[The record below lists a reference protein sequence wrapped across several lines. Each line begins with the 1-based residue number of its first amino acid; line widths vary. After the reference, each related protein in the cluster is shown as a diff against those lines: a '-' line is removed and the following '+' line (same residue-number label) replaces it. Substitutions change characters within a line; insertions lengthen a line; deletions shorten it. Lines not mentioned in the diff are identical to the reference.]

1 MKSLDEI
8 FIELDLKGLE
18 EDPTVY
24 FIPGFVALILAE
36 IYLGYRE
43 KRNIHKDVK
52 DSAASIGMGIGSL
65 ILGVGVKT
73 AAYGFFLFL
82 HQFRIFD
89 LGPEKWYAWVLL
101 LFADDFSFYWHHRL
115 SHQVRI
121 LWAAHVNH
129 HSSVNYNLAV
139 ALRQSWTEEFY
150 KYFFYMWLPI
160 LGFDPLMVLA
170 MMSFSLIY
178 QFWVHTETIGKLGF
192 LEWFMN
198 TPSHHRVHH
207 ASNTRYLDRNH
218 AGIFIIWDRLFGT
231 FEPETEKPRYGLT
244 TNIHTYNLF
253 RIAFHE
259 FGNIWKDVKRAPR
272 IGDKLRYLIMPPGWS
287 HDGSTMTSNQLRE
300 KEGMLDRPDQ
310 RPIQ

>member
-1 MKSLDEI
+1 MQSLPEI
-8 FIELDLKGLE
+8 FANLDLKGLE

-24 FIPGFVALILAE
+24 FIPGFVGLILLE

-43 KRNIHKDVK
+43 KRNIHRDLK

-65 ILGVGVKT
+65 VLGVGVKT
-73 AAYGFFLFL
+73 LAYGFFVFL
-82 HQFRIFD
+82 HQFKLFD

-150 KYFFYMWLPI
+150 KYFFYMWLPV

-178 QFWVHTETIGKLGF
+178 QFWVHTETIGRLGP

-253 RIAFHE
+253 TIAFHE
-259 FGNIWKDVKRAPR
+259 FGNIWKDVKRAPSL
-272 IGDKLRYLIMPPGWS
+272 GDKLRYLIMPPGWS
-287 HDGSTMTSNQLRE
+287 HDGSTLTSDGLRK
-300 KEGMLDRPDQ
+300 KEGLR
-310 RPIQ
+310 

>member
-1 MKSLDEI
+1 MQSLPEI
-8 FIELDLKGLE
+8 FASLDLKGLE

-24 FIPGFVALILAE
+24 FIPGFLGLILLE
-36 IYLGYRE
+36 IYLGHRE
-43 KRNIHKDVK
+43 RRRIHKDLK

-65 ILGVGVKT
+65 IIDVGVKT
-73 AAYGFFLFL
+73 AAFGIMMFL
-82 HQFRIFD
+82 HQWAIFD
-89 LGPEKWYAWVLL
+89 LGPDKWYAWVLL
-101 LFADDFSFYWHHRL
+101 LFADDLSFYWHHRL

-139 ALRQSWTEEFY
+139 ALRQSWTEMFY
-150 KYFFYMWLPI
+150 KFIFWMWLPI
-160 LGFDPLMVLA
+160 VGFHPVMILTMI
-170 MMSFSLIY
+170 SISLIY

-231 FEPETEKPRYGLT
+231 FALETEQPRYGLT
-244 TNIHTYNLF
+244 SNINTYNLF
-253 RIAFHE
+253 KIAFHE
-259 FGNIWKDVKRAPR
+259 FGNIWKDVKRAPSL
-272 IGDKLRYLIMPPGWS
+272 GDKLRYLVMPPGWS
-287 HDGSTMTSNQLRE
+287 HDGSTLTSDQLRE
-300 KEGMLDRPDQ
+300 KEGLA
-310 RPIQ
+310 

>member
-1 MKSLDEI
+1 MKSLTEVYTN
-8 FIELDLKGLE
+8 LDLKGLE
-18 EDPTVY
+18 DDPTVY
-24 FIPGFVALILAE
+24 FIPGFIALILLE
-36 IYLGYRE
+36 VYLGYRR

-52 DSAASIGMGIGSL
+52 DSAASVGMGVGSL

-89 LGPEKWYAWVLL
+89 LGPELWYAWVLL

-139 ALRQSWTEEFY
+139 ALRQSWTEELY
-150 KYFFYMWLPI
+150 KYFFYMWLPLI
-160 LGFDPLMVLA
+160 GFDPLMVLA

-244 TNIHTYNLF
+244 SNIDTYNLF
-253 RIAFHE
+253 KIAFHE
-259 FGNIWKDVKRAPR
+259 FGSIRRDVKRAPKF
-272 IGDKLRYLIMPPGWS
+272 GDKLRYLIKPPGWS
-287 HDGSTMTSNQLRE
+287 HDGSTLTSDQLRE
-300 KEGMLDRPDQ
+300 KEGLV
-310 RPIQ
+310 

>member
-1 MKSLDEI
+1 MKSITEI
-8 FIELDLKGLE
+8 FDTLDLKGLE

-24 FIPGFVALILAE
+24 FIPGFISLILIE
-36 IYLGYRE
+36 IWLGYRE
-43 KRNIHKDVK
+43 KRNIHKDLK

-73 AAYGFFLFL
+73 VAYGFFVFL

-89 LGPEKWYAWVLL
+89 LGPEKWYAWILL

-150 KYFFYMWLPI
+150 KYFFYLWLPI
-160 LGFDPLMVLA
+160 MGFDPLMVLA

-178 QFWVHTETIGKLGF
+178 QFWVHTETIGRLGF
-192 LEWFMN
+192 LEWFLN

-218 AGIFIIWDRLFGT
+218 AGILIIWDRLFGT

-253 RIAFHE
+253 TIAFHE
-259 FGNIWKDVKRAPR
+259 FGNIWNDVKRAPTLAH
-272 IGDKLRYLIMPPGWS
+272 KLRYLVMPPGWS
-287 HDGSTMTSNQLRE
+287 HDGRTMTSDQLRK
-300 KEGMLDRPDQ
+300 KEGLL
-310 RPIQ
+310 